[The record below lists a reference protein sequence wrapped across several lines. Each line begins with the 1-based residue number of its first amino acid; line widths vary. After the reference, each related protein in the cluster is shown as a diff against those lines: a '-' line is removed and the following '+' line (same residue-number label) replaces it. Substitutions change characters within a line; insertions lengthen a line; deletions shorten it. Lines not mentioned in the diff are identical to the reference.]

1 MMITVDRIEGDFAV
15 CELEDGT
22 FKDIA
27 ISELPD
33 GTKQGTVLEILNG
46 EYKINLE
53 AQRERAAEILALQ
66 DSIFDE

>member
-1 MMITVDRIEGDFAV
+1 MMITVDRVEGDFAV

-33 GTKQGTVLEILNG
+33 GIKQGTVLEFLNG